1 MSGASTLAATKVVL
15 PFDVIA
21 ARLRDVLDTIDLGDV
36 DTVVAVA
43 RGGVVAGALVA
54 YHLGRPLH
62 VVRSRFR
69 DDDNVP
75 LDAAPRV
82 GTGLPDLTGRH
93 VLLVDDV
100 SVTGAT
106 LRAVAAALAPATTTT
121 LVLKGRP
128 GAADHVVFDDVPSC
142 VVWPWGVEAAG

>member
-1 MSGASTLAATKVVL
+1 VTVDPAAAPEKVVL
-15 PFDVIA
+15 TFETIA
-21 ARLRDVLDTIDLGDV
+21 SRLRRLLDATDLRHV
-36 DTVVAVA
+36 DEVVAVA

-54 YHLGRPLH
+54 YHLRRPLH

-69 DDDNVP
+69 DDANVP
-75 LDAAPRV
+75 LDEVPHVTAEP
-82 GTGLPDLTGRH
+82 LDLRGRH
-93 VLLVDDV
+93 VLVVDDV

-106 LRAVAAALAPATTTT
+106 LRAVAAALGAEGTTT

-142 VVWPWGVEAAG
+142 VVWPWAVDGMR